1 LIGEFIVKKALVRE
15 GKVYHGT
22 ATLPGYAELL
32 RRSVLS

>member
-1 LIGEFIVKKALVRE
+1 VRE